1 MSSAF
6 RRLPGW
12 RSRTRSRRLPL
23 RSEGGSAREP
33 RKVGSGAGD
42 ESPAEGREGGATRI
56 RHRRSRVAFTCIFH
70 LSFRGVAL
78 PGSTYSPPSN
88 QRALP
93 ATSRAPADSHWP
105 RRIDVAANPS
115 SSRGCIL
122 LFYLPTLRGDGGGGD
137 GGDACAL
144 LFSTPF
150 YDILTTLHAR
160 TRPGGRSARSYLRY
174 ENATPTIFLLFRRY
188 RRLRRAPPLEGQR
201 EDSVSPLRPGLSR

>member
-1 MSSAF
+1 MN
-6 RRLPGW
+6 
-12 RSRTRSRRLPL
+12 
-23 RSEGGSAREP
+23 P
-33 RKVGSGAGD
+33 R
-42 ESPAEGREGGATRI
+42 PGREGGATRI

-78 PGSTYSPPSN
+78 PGSTYNPPSN

-93 ATSRAPADSHWP
+93 ATSRALADSHWP

-122 LFYLPTLRGDGGGGD
+122 LFYLPTLRGDGGG

-188 RRLRRAPPLEGQR
+188 RRLRRALPLEGQR